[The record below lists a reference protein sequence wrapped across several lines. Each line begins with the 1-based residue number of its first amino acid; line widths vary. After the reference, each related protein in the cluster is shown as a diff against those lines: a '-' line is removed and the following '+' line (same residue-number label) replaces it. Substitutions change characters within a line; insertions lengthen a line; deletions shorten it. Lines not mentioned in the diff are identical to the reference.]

1 MEASL
6 ITPSAKPRAIRASC
20 DTIKAMLKRL
30 TTCPRA
36 ALLLIP
42 VFCAALVFTAGPAQG
57 ADITAGKNR
66 YALNCVNC
74 HGRAGKGMASFPALV
89 GRDAEYIA
97 GRLNQYR
104 AREKVGPNSAIM
116 MSLSGDLSDTDI
128 ANLAAYIAATFQ

>member
-1 MEASL
+1 
-6 ITPSAKPRAIRASC
+6 
-20 DTIKAMLKRL
+20 MLKRL
-30 TTCPRA
+30 TTHPRA
-36 ALLLIP
+36 ALLLGP
-42 VFCAALVFTAGPAQG
+42 VFYAALVFSAGPALA
-57 ADITAGKNR
+57 ADIAAGKSR
-66 YALNCVNC
+66 YALNCINC

-116 MSLSGDLSDTDI
+116 MSLSGDLSDADI

>member
-1 MEASL
+1 
-6 ITPSAKPRAIRASC
+6 
-20 DTIKAMLKRL
+20 MLKRL
-30 TTCPRA
+30 TTRLRA

-42 VFCAALVFTAGPAQG
+42 VFCAALVFAAGPAQG
-57 ADITAGKNR
+57 ADIAAGKNR

-74 HGRAGKGMASFPALV
+74 HGRAGKGMASFPALL

-97 GRLNQYR
+97 QRLNQYR

-116 MSLSGDLSDTDI
+116 MSLSGDLSDADI

>member
-1 MEASL
+1 MLNRL
-6 ITPSAKPRAIRASC
+6 ITR
-20 DTIKAMLKRL
+20 
-30 TTCPRA
+30 PRA
-36 ALLLIP
+36 ALLLSS
-42 VFCAALVFTAGPAQG
+42 VFSAALVFTAGPAQA
-57 ADITAGKNR
+57 ADMAAGQNR

-97 GRLNQYR
+97 RRLNQYR

-116 MSLSGDLSDTDI
+116 MSLSGGLSDADI